1 MVGGLTL
8 MTASA
13 LLLAGCAAAPEED
26 DTTTGGSDV
35 DFQTCMVS
43 DKGGFDDKSFNQLGF
58 DGITKAAKELGAQT
72 PITLESETETD
83 YAPNVQELVDQDCKV
98 IVTVGFALSQATV
111 DSALDN
117 PDIEYILIDDA
128 ADNDFNGE
136 VDAPNVKPIVFD
148 TADAAF
154 LAGYLSAGMSETGKI
169 GTFGGDKFPT
179 VTIFMDG
186 FKQGADYYNEIKGT
200 SVQTLGWDGTDGS
213 FTGEFEAGPAA
224 TTAAQAL
231 IDQDVDVLLPVGGPI
246 YQSAAAAIRDSG
258 KSIALLGVDAD
269 VFVSDPTV
277 ADLLLTSVRKS
288 IDLATFEAVTAA
300 GKGNFDPTA
309 YVGTLANEGVSIA
322 EYHDYASKV
331 PAELD
336 AEVQALK
343 ASIISGDIVVK
354 SYLKG

>member
-1 MVGGLTL
+1 
-8 MTASA
+8 
-13 LLLAGCAAAPEED
+13 
-26 DTTTGGSDV
+26 
-35 DFQTCMVS
+35 
-43 DKGGFDDKSFNQLGF
+43 
-58 DGITKAAKELGAQT
+58 
-72 PITLESETETD
+72 
-83 YAPNVQELVDQDCKV
+83 
-98 IVTVGFALSQATV
+98 
-111 DSALDN
+111 
-117 PDIEYILIDDA
+117 
-128 ADNDFNGE
+128 
-136 VDAPNVKPIVFD
+136 
-148 TADAAF
+148 
-154 LAGYLSAGMSETGKI
+154 
-169 GTFGGDKFPT
+169 
-179 VTIFMDG
+179 MDG
-186 FKQGADYYNEIKGT
+186 FKQGADYYNEVKGT

-288 IDLATFEAVTAA
+288 IDLATFEAVVAA

-309 YVGTLANEGVSIA
+309 YVGTLANDGVSIA
-322 EYHDYASKV
+322 EYHDYADKV
-331 PAELD
+331 PADLD

-343 ASIISGDIVVK
+343 ASIIAGDIVVK

>member
-1 MVGGLTL
+1 M
-8 MTASA
+8 
-13 LLLAGCAAAPEED
+13 LLAGCAAAPED
-26 DTTTGGSDV
+26 DATTAPEV

-58 DGITKAAKELGAQT
+58 EGITDAAAELGAQD

-83 YAPNVQELVDQDCKV
+83 YAPNIQELVDQDCKV
-98 IVTVGFALSQATV
+98 IVTVGFALSSATV
-111 DSALDN
+111 ESALAN
-117 PDIEYILIDDA
+117 PDVEYILIDDA
-128 ADNDFNGE
+128 GDNDFNGE
-136 VDAPNVKPIVFD
+136 PDAPNVKPIVFD

-154 LAGYLSAGMSETGKI
+154 LAGYLSAGMSTTGKI

-186 FKQGADYYNEIKGT
+186 FKQGADYYNEVNGT
-200 SVQTLGWDGTDGS
+200 SVQTLGWNGTDGS

-224 TTAAQAL
+224 TTAATAL
-231 IDQDVDVLLPVGGPI
+231 IDQDVDVLMPVGGPI

-288 IDLATFEAVTAA
+288 IDLATFEAVVAA
-300 GKGNFDPTA
+300 GQGNFDATA

-322 EYHDYASKV
+322 DYHDYASKV

-336 AEVQALK
+336 AAVQELK
-343 ASIISGDIVVK
+343 AAIIAGDIVVK